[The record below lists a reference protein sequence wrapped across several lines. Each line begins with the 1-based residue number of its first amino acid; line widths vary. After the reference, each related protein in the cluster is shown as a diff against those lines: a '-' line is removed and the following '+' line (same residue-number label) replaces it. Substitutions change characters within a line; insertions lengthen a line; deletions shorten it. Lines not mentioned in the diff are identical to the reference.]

1 MNTWPLLSLSIA
13 FLYAS
18 HLFLKAFSKKKKNIF
33 ALLFFGSCAILFL
46 AGLIMGMIYGKY

>member
-18 HLFLKAFSKKKKNIF
+18 HLFLKSLSKKKKNIF
-33 ALLFFGSCAILFL
+33 ALIFFGSCAIIFL